1 MLLTGYCHQLPK
13 QFLQTQYLVTF
24 EASQVGE
31 GVVEAWK
38 APELMPWRLSHLTM
52 QTDFPPFHFHSCQV
66 EVAAPTVG
74 GVGKEEAEVDLQLD
88 LWVGDQEVVV
98 VKVVEAMTYPS
109 LHQQTLG
116 ALAGEV
122 EVVKAKMQG

>member
-1 MLLTGYCHQLPK
+1 
-13 QFLQTQYLVTF
+13 
-24 EASQVGE
+24 
-31 GVVEAWK
+31 
-38 APELMPWRLSHLTM
+38 M

-66 EVAAPTVG
+66 GVAAPTVG